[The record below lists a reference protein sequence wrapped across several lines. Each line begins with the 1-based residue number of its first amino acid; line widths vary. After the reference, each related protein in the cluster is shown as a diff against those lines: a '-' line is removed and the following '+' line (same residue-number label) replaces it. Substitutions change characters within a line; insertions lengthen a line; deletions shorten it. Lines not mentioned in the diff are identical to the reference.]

1 MLRRT
6 VMQMDMQADAAEEV
20 REPNHVRMRRSLRVK
35 IDKDRADL
43 RLSFSEWM
51 EQAAE
56 EKLARKGKV

>member
-1 MLRRT
+1 
-6 VMQMDMQADAAEEV
+6 
-20 REPNHVRMRRSLRVK
+20 MRRSLRVK

-56 EKLARKGKV
+56 EKLARKGKG